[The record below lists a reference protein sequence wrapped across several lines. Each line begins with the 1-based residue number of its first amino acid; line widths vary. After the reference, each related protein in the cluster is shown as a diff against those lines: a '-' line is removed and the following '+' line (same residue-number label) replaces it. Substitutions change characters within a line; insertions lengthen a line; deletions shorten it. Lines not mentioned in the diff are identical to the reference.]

1 MKKKNKSDFI
11 DDRRWIYCAKQLSR
25 MRVSPDRVNVKHA
38 YLPPSEKKDQDAL
51 IRACVD
57 WAMKDD
63 SMELDEF
70 PTSLLISPY
79 RFYNI
84 AKTNEYFADGLQL
97 AKALIAN
104 RLKKDVRE
112 RKLDKEYLFKLLPL
126 YSDSYRDFLKDRY
139 NAVVD
144 KLSQPIELHLHKFP
158 SSDEVPD
165 RDVDDQ

>member
-1 MKKKNKSDFI
+1 
-11 DDRRWIYCAKQLSR
+11 
-25 MRVSPDRVNVKHA
+25 
-38 YLPPSEKKDQDAL
+38 
-51 IRACVD
+51 
-57 WAMKDD
+57 
-63 SMELDEF
+63 
-70 PTSLLISPY
+70 
-79 RFYNI
+79 
-84 AKTNEYFADGLQL
+84 
-97 AKALIAN
+97 LIAN